1 VQQIIFFFIRNK
13 NFLLFG
19 VLFLVSLALTIRSHS
34 FHSTK
39 FTSSANFLSGGIYSA
54 KSNVTGYFGLREEN
68 QKLLDENKYL
78 RKLLTNPKDLSEI
91 KILDSS
97 DAPTKFNFITAKVIN
112 NTYSKTKNLLTIEKG
127 LNDGINIDMGVITTN
142 GIVGIVNST
151 SKNYATVQSV
161 LNTNS
166 QINARLKNS
175 NHFGSLVWNTKNP
188 NIVQLTDINRLAPV
202 KIGDSIITDGKST
215 IFPEGLPIG
224 TIKIFE
230 LGKND
235 SYNLD
240 IQLFNDM
247 TNLKHVYIIENT
259 EAEEIKTLEK
269 EGEDEQQ

>member
-1 VQQIIFFFIRNK
+1 MQQIIFFFIRNK

-19 VLFLVSLALTIRSHS
+19 ILFLISLALTIRSHS

-54 KSNVTGYFGLREEN
+54 KTGVTGYFGLKEEN
-68 QKLLDENKYL
+68 QKLLDENKNL
-78 RKLLTNPKDLSEI
+78 RKLLVNQQNSSQI
-91 KILDSS
+91 KNEDSA

-127 LNDGINIDMGVITTN
+127 SSNGINIDMGVITTN

-151 SKNYATVQSV
+151 SKNYATIQSV

-188 NIVQLTDINRLAPV
+188 NIVQLTDVNRLAPV
-202 KIGDSIITDGKST
+202 KVGDSIITDGKST

-224 TIKIFE
+224 TIKTFE
-230 LGKND
+230 LGEND
-235 SYNLD
+235 SYNLN

-269 EGEDEQQ
+269 EGEDEQ

>member
-1 VQQIIFFFIRNK
+1 MQQIIFFFLRNK
-13 NFLLFG
+13 NFLLFS

-34 FHSTK
+34 FHSAK

-54 KSNVTGYFGLREEN
+54 KSGVSGYFGLKEEN
-68 QKLLDENKYL
+68 QKLIDENMHL
-78 RKLLTNPKDLSEI
+78 RSLLSNKEDISEV
-91 KILDSS
+91 KTQDSS
-97 DAPTKFNFITAKVIN
+97 DTSKYNFLSAKVIN
-112 NTYSKTKNLLTIEKG
+112 NTYSKTKNLLTIKKG
-127 LNDGINIDMGVITTN
+127 SNDGIAIDMGVITSN
-142 GIVGIVNST
+142 GIVGIVNHV

-188 NIVQLTDINRLAPV
+188 NIVQLTDVNRLAPV
-202 KIGDSIITDGKST
+202 KVGDSIITDGKST

-224 TIKIFE
+224 TIKTFE
-230 LGKND
+230 LGEND
-235 SYNLD
+235 SFNLN

-259 EAEEIKTLEK
+259 EAGEIKTLEK
-269 EGEDEQQ
+269 EGADEQ

>member
-1 VQQIIFFFIRNK
+1 MQQIIFFFIRNK